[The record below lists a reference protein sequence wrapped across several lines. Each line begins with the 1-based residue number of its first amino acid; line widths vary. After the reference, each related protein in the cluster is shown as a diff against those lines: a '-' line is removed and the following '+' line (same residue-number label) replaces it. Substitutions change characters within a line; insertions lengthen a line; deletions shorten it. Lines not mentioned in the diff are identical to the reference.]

1 MLQHL
6 LSLLDSGNVL
16 PTFVLLSILGLSLIA
31 SGLYCYR
38 GRNASTLRSQ
48 LLFRVFPGAACGMP
62 LGGAACLGLAFGVAL
77 PLPQPIRSLI
87 LWPSLA
93 MGLTAM
99 VFFGW
104 CPRSLLP
111 RWLREP

>member
-1 MLQHL
+1 M
-6 LSLLDSGNVL
+6 SGNTL

-38 GRNASTLRSQ
+38 GRNASKLRSQ

-62 LGGAACLGLAFGVAL
+62 LGGTKCLGVAFGVAL
-77 PLPQPIRSLI
+77 PQPLRSLI
-87 LWPSLA
+87 LWPSLV
-93 MGLTAM
+93 MGLTAI
-99 VFFGW
+99 VFFEW
-104 CPRSLLP
+104 CPHSLLP